1 MRIGRAMATLAVVV
15 WATAGITPKVHAGAK
30 DTIVLRAGELH
41 VGDGRVIQDAT
52 LVVRDGRISQVG
64 SSIPVP
70 EDATVIELP
79 EGSITPGLIDANA
92 AIESD
97 VSVSLTR
104 PRDAQAILHD
114 FFSPRHKHET
124 KFGCCGSKC
133 SRALRHVDGKPCD
146 ECGYPNTNPKMTVGT
161 YTGVVLAEES
171 SEVIP
176 HTRVIDGLNLL
187 SPDFDRLLRGG
198 VTTVYVA
205 PDSAAVI
212 GSQGAIVRTGGPI
225 GTRILREADAVKATM
240 GTDPSRRGIGNKR
253 PFRTNV
259 TFRSRRPHTRMGV
272 AWVFRKA
279 MYDTKKNAE
288 GMAVYGADTPDA
300 AAMEVLQR
308 VLAGEIP
315 LRIQA
320 RQRHDI
326 ESACRLSDEFSIP
339 FILEEATEA
348 HHLIAELV
356 SRKVPVIYGPIYVS
370 PPGYRAE
377 SAEVDGARL
386 HTMRALLDAGIETAL
401 TAHEL
406 RDEDG
411 LARQAMYAIRF
422 GVSEQD
428 ALRAVTQSPA
438 KILGIAD
445 EVGTLERGKRAD
457 VVLWRGRPFEATSA
471 PVVVLIGG
479 EVVLNRTKRG

>member
-1 MRIGRAMATLAVVV
+1 MTMVVVFV
-15 WATAGITPKVHAGAK
+15 WATAGITLRVHADTK
-30 DTIVLRAGELH
+30 DTIVLRAGELY

-64 SSIPVP
+64 SSLPVP
-70 EDATVIELP
+70 EGATVIELP
-79 EGSITPGLIDANA
+79 EGSITPGLIDADA
-92 AIESD
+92 SIESD
-97 VSVSLTR
+97 ATVSLT
-104 PRDAQAILHD
+104 PSRDAREVLHD
-114 FFSPRHKHET
+114 FFSPRHKHEV

-133 SRALRHVDGKPCD
+133 SRALRHVDGKKCS
-146 ECGYPNTNPKMTVGT
+146 ECGYPDANPNMAVGT
-161 YTGVVLAEES
+161 HAYVPLAEES

-176 HTRVIDGLNLL
+176 HTRVIDAVNLR
-187 SPDFDRLLRGG
+187 SPDFDRLLKGG
-198 VTTVYVA
+198 VTTVFVA

-240 GTDPSRRGIGNKR
+240 GTDPSRRGYGNSL

-259 TFRSRRPHTRMGV
+259 TFRSRRPTTRMGV

-279 MYDTKKNAE
+279 MYDTKKDAE
-288 GMAVYGADTPDA
+288 GTAAYGADTPEP
-300 AAMEVLQR
+300 AAMHVLQR
-308 VLAGEIP
+308 ILAGEIP

-320 RQRHDI
+320 RERHDI
-326 ESACRLSDEFSIP
+326 EAACRLSDEFSIP
-339 FILEEATEA
+339 FVLEEATDA
-348 HHLIAELV
+348 YLTIGALA

-370 PPGYRAE
+370 PPGYRAN
-377 SAEVDGARL
+377 SSEVDGARL

-401 TAHEL
+401 TAQEL

-411 LARQAMYAIRF
+411 LARQGMYAIRF
-422 GVSEQD
+422 GVPEQD
-428 ALRAVTQSPA
+428 VLRAVTQSPA

-457 VVLWRGRPFEATSA
+457 VVLWRGHPFEATSA
-471 PVVVLIGG
+471 PAVVLIGG
-479 EVVLNRTKRG
+479 EVVLDRTERG